1 LPLLRIISAIS
12 TPEVSEGPDEVPSET
27 CKVCHDFHTIKQ
39 KGNIDN
45 DLGF

>member
-1 LPLLRIISAIS
+1 HQEAGA
-12 TPEVSEGPDEVPSET
+12 EGPDEVPSET